1 MSKLLNKLNDLS
13 KITRRAAFSDMEHQI
28 KKYKYGSDA
37 FMQILESRYSCH
49 AFTHHPVSESKLQMI
64 LDAGRMAPSA
74 ANQQPARI
82 WVVKSEEALA
92 KLHQVHPCYGAPVVL
107 IVGCRNEEAW
117 VRPYDGINAAK
128 TDAAVVL
135 THLMLTATDVGLA
148 NMWIWDFNPS
158 NSPSAI
164 PPPAKASPRNCTTSG
179 SPSRTWSSNCNPL
192 KRIEVVAA
200 LIVKEG
206 RVFATQRG
214 YGPWKDWWEFPG
226 GKMEPGESRE
236 DALRREIAEELS
248 CAIVVGD
255 LLDTV
260 EWDYPEF
267 HLTMHCFLCAL
278 DGAAPHLNEHEAAR
292 WLSAG
297 SVHWLPA
304 DYGLLPKLAEHL

>member
-49 AFTHHPVSESKLQMI
+49 AFNHHPVSESKLQMI

-74 ANQQPARI
+74 ANLQPTRI

-158 NSPSAI
+158 KI
-164 PPPAKASPRNCTTSG
+164 R
-179 SPSRTWSSNCNPL
+179 
-192 KRIEVVAA
+192 EV
-200 LIVKEG
+200 LPE
-206 RVFATQRG
+206 T
-214 YGPWKDWWEFPG
+214 
-226 GKMEPGESRE
+226 RE
-236 DALRREIAEELS
+236 HGI
-248 CAIVVGD
+248 
-255 LLDTV
+255 
-260 EWDYPEF
+260 
-267 HLTMHCFLCAL
+267 
-278 DGAAPHLNEHEAAR
+278 
-292 WLSAG
+292 
-297 SVHWLPA
+297 
-304 DYGLLPKLAEHL
+304 YGLLAIGHPAAGEGKPTELHGERKPLEDLVIEL